1 MSQIC
6 LPTNTT
12 RRERRKLE
20 MQERL
25 LEAAIELFSEQGCDL
40 TSVEQICARADMA
53 RKTFYNYFPSK
64 EHLIYLLS
72 EQRIFDESRRL
83 LEQARAQSDDT
94 IEQLCIYMERTGD
107 HLRKFAVLERELI
120 KQTIKDIAHND
131 ERVALRY
138 PHLRNLLCDL
148 IEAGQRRGDIRTD
161 FRAELLAQ
169 IVSSSMDAVTVS
181 WVYEES
187 YPLDRHLRELADY
200 FSATLRKTRA
210 KPRTAKKTRPA
221 VADPVP

>member
-6 LPTNTT
+6 LPSNTT

-25 LEAAIELFSEQGCDL
+25 LEAAVELFSEQGCEL

-83 LEQARAQSDDT
+83 LERARASSEDT
-94 IEQLCIYMERTGD
+94 IEQLRFYMESTGD

-131 ERVALRY
+131 ERVAVRY
-138 PHLRNLLCDL
+138 PHMRNLFSAL
-148 IEAGQRRGDIRTD
+148 IANGQERGDIRLD
-161 FRAELLAQ
+161 FSAQLLAQ
-169 IVSSSMDAVTVS
+169 IVSSALDAVTVN
-181 WVYEES
+181 WVYEEQ
-187 YPLDRHLRELADY
+187 YPLEEQLRELTDY
-200 FSATLRKTRA
+200 FAATLRRTRGNRSKMAARRPTKT
-210 KPRTAKKTRPA
+210 PA
-221 VADPVP
+221 PS

>member
-6 LPTNTT
+6 LPSNTT

-25 LEAAIELFSEQGCDL
+25 LDAAVELFTEQGCDV

-83 LEQARAQSDDT
+83 LERARASSDHRL
-94 IEQLCIYMERTGD
+94 EQLRFYMQSTGE
-107 HLRKFAVLERELI
+107 HLHHFAVLERELI

-131 ERVALRY
+131 ERVAVRY
-138 PHLRNLLCDL
+138 PHLRNLLCAL
-148 IEAGQRRGDIRTD
+148 IEEGQQRGEIRTD
-161 FRAELLAQ
+161 FTAHLLAQ
-169 IVSSSMDAVTVS
+169 VVSSALDSVTVS
-181 WVYEES
+181 WVYEEQ
-187 YPLDRHLRELADY
+187 YPLDRTLRELADY
-200 FSATLRKTRA
+200 FAATLRARG
-210 KPRTAKKTRPA
+210 RRRPA
-221 VADPVP
+221 RANS

>member
-6 LPTNTT
+6 LPSNSS
-12 RRERRKLE
+12 RRERRKRE

-25 LEAAIELFSEQGCDL
+25 LEAAVALFTEQGCEA

-83 LEQARAQSDDT
+83 LEIARQSCGDT
-94 IEQLCIYMERTGD
+94 IGQLCFYMESTGK
-107 HLRKFAVLERELI
+107 HLRQFEVLERELI

-131 ERVALRY
+131 ERVAVRY

-148 IEAGQRRGDIRTD
+148 LDEGQQRGEIRTD
-161 FRAELLAQ
+161 FSAELLAQ
-169 IVSSSMDAVTVS
+169 IVSSTLDAVTVS
-181 WVYEES
+181 WVYEEQ
-187 YPLDRHLRELADY
+187 YPLDRHLRELAAY
-200 FSATLRKTRA
+200 FSATLRRA
-210 KPRTAKKTRPA
+210 RVGRPRKAK
-221 VADPVP
+221 DPQPS